1 MKPSRMQKYMDN
13 NVLGIFNW
21 DKNFT
26 IDRGRDLP
34 LDEIVLFDKK
44 AIDPNSFETNLVHRL
59 PDGRLARTKD
69 WIDKGKYVAPSLLA
83 PLLYKLLNGG
93 NYGKEEKR

>member
-1 MKPSRMQKYMDN
+1 M
-13 NVLGIFNW
+13 
-21 DKNFT
+21 
-26 IDRGRDLP
+26 
-34 LDEIVLFDKK
+34 
-44 AIDPNSFETNLVHRL
+44 HRL